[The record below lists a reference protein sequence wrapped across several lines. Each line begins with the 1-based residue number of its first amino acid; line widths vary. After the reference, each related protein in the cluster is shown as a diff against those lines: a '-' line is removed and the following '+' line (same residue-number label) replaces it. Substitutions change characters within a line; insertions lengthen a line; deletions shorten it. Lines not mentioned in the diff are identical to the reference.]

1 MSDLGDESQ
10 LELEPVDPEPARTEN
25 ADDKAARI
33 ASELEELEKALSANN
48 LERLRTRVAWLLN
61 NYPETRDSD
70 ALLAVRYWQ
79 EFDADKLEG
88 NDYVPLANVIKLT
101 RWPAMERERRR
112 IQYEY
117 RLFEASYEVQRRRGK
132 LSEDQAQRAREEKPR
147 FPLYQVFADET
158 GKGQDYL
165 VVGSIW
171 CLTPQSN
178 VRLARALQDWKD
190 DSGFKDELHFT
201 EMKKQQL
208 ELYLAAADVI
218 AANSE
223 EVAYKAIGIA
233 RQGIRSDD
241 VFEHLH
247 YALVVHG
254 VEHEDR
260 TRRAPLPRGVYF
272 TKDADNVEG
281 SGKDDLVIDRLTDRL
296 KQAANARYEKQ
307 LYIDRVVCRDSH
319 QTPMLQIA
327 DLFAGSINRL
337 VNFPGQEGYKTD
349 FAKHFLG
356 RIGVK
361 PEPRYSD
368 EEDSRGMLLW
378 LYPEA

>member
-1 MSDLGDESQ
+1 MSDLGEENQ
-10 LELEPVDPEPARTEN
+10 LELEPVDAESRT
-25 ADDKAARI
+25 ADESEAKAAKI
-33 ASELEELEKALSANN
+33 AAEREELESALSANN

-79 EFDADKLEG
+79 EFDSDKLEG
-88 NDYVPLANVIKLT
+88 SNYVPLANVINLT

-112 IQYEY
+112 IQYDY
-117 RLFEASYEVQRRRGK
+117 RLFEASYEVQKRRHK
-132 LSEDQAQRAREEKPR
+132 LSEDQKQRALDEKPR

-158 GKGQDYL
+158 GKNQDYL

-190 DSGFKDELHFT
+190 ANGFKEELHFT
-201 EMKKQQL
+201 EMKRQQL
-208 ELYLAAADVI
+208 GLYQAAADVI
-218 AANSE
+218 ADNSE
-223 EVAYKAIGIA
+223 EVSYKAIGIA
-233 RQGIRSDD
+233 RHGIRSDD

-260 TRRAPLPRGVYF
+260 TRRAPLPRGIYV

-296 KQAANARYEKQ
+296 KQAANARYNKQ

-319 QTPMLQIA
+319 QTPLLQIA

-337 VNFPGQEGYKTD
+337 VNFPEQEGHKTD
-349 FAKHFLG
+349 FAKYFLG
-356 RIGVK
+356 RIGVQPDPK
-361 PEPRYSD
+361 YSD
-368 EEDSRGMLLW
+368 EEDSRGMMLW
-378 LYPEA
+378 LYPED